1 MRRRTAVLALWV
13 LILAISGMAN
23 YVWAQGEKK
32 EAPPPPPEPKFKVG
46 DMAPNFK
53 LLDQNRKEVEL
64 SSFRGKKSVALAFYV
79 FAFTGG

>member
-1 MRRRTAVLALWV
+1 MRPKTAVLLLW
-13 LILAISGMAN
+13 ILALAMPRVAN
-23 YVWAQGEKK
+23 QMWAQGEKK
-32 EAPPPPPEPKFKVG
+32 EVPPAAPEPKFKVG

-64 SSFRGKKSVALAFYV
+64 SSFRGKKNVALAFYV